1 MVMKQGFTQN
11 QTQQQKQVQR
21 LAMTQTLQQS
31 IQMLQYNAEEL
42 QNFLKQ
48 KEMDNPL
55 ITVEVA
61 EERPLSKVSKN
72 SDTHETFMNQIASDT
87 EQSLFDYLLDQVH
100 LTMRDTPLRKLVL
113 FLLDYVDQNGYLRI
127 TEDEIKQKRRL
138 MTLPSW
144 MQSRFCSNWIR
155 PGSVHELCKNH

>member
-1 MVMKQGFTQN
+1 
-11 QTQQQKQVQR
+11 
-21 LAMTQTLQQS
+21 
-31 IQMLQYNAEEL
+31 
-42 QNFLKQ
+42 
-48 KEMDNPL
+48 MDNPL

-127 TEDEIKQKRRL
+127 TEDEIKQKTQADDIAI
-138 MTLPSW
+138 MDAVTLLQQLDP
-144 MQSRFCSNWIR
+144 
-155 PGSVHELCKNH
+155 PGSVPELCKNH